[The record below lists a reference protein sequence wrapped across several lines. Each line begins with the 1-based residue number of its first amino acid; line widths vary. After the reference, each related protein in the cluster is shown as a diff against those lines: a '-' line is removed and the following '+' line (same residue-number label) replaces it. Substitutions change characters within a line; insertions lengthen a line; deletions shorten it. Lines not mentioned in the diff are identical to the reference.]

1 MISKIH
7 QNLPC
12 KNLKLDI
19 WSLGFIKRKFNA
31 GETCNVGSV
40 VEFSP
45 ATREAR
51 VRFPDVAMIFDNTPY
66 FRTFDAITILGLAP
80 NLVTV
85 ICLFIVLFIFK
96 VVLYNLVA
104 TVKFDII
111 PRITIDTCIS
121 LVKHLN
127 CLKMS
132 INMQINNVI
141 KLFIV
146 DFERP

>member
-1 MISKIH
+1 MVVRIH
-7 QNLPC
+7 KEN
-12 KNLKLDI
+12 
-19 WSLGFIKRKFNA
+19 FIV

-132 INMQINNVI
+132 INMKINM
-141 KLFIV
+141 
-146 DFERP
+146 